1 VKLSRWPTASNARS
15 AFSGNQRRLTGVV
28 RAMGIPLLA
37 GGTWQALRAAMPF
50 FDTKR
55 VFSGGATV
63 RRGGAGTPQLLAY
76 RHAQMRFQHRLL
88 AMSLFYGGQVGG
100 FRF

>member
-1 VKLSRWPTASNARS
+1 
-15 AFSGNQRRLTGVV
+15 
-28 RAMGIPLLA
+28 
-37 GGTWQALRAAMPF
+37 MPF

-63 RRGGAGTPQLLAY
+63 RRGGAPNPQLLAY